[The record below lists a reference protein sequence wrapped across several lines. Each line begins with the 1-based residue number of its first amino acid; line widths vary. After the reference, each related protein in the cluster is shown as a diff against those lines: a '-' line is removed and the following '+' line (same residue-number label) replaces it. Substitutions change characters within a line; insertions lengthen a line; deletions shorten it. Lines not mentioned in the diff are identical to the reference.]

1 MAYEVTATADAP
13 SERLVVSVGGV
24 SLVYGEALDQ
34 DREAEGVVIVAE
46 QDSPY
51 EGDADL
57 ASELALLSERVPEV
71 AAAVQVTYVPDPE
84 PEAAPAEEVVDVIPA
99 PEADTVVPAPDT
111 TPEVVRDEVLPDPFV
126 PDFKDGAGQG

>member
-57 ASELALLSERVPEV
+57 ASELELLSDRVPEV

-84 PEAAPAEEVVDVIPA
+84 PEVADVEDVVEVTPA
-99 PEADTVVPAPDT
+99 PVADTVVPADET
-111 TPEVVRDEVLPDPFV
+111 TPEVDRFADE
-126 PDFKDGAGQG
+126 AGQE